1 MRKIN
6 KNMKISKVFLASVAT
21 AMLFASCNTSTELA
35 YVHDAQ
41 RDSAIAVS
49 EQFLKGIQANDIL
62 YIYVE
67 SGSPESTVPF
77 NQETN
82 KIAISSGTVMNPGSS
97 AVSGY
102 LVTSEGFITFP
113 VLGKIN
119 VLGMTHNELAQ
130 LLEKRLVEEG
140 HILDPV
146 VTVKLMNFKVS
157 VLGEVM
163 RPGQIQASGERLTI
177 FEALAM
183 VGDLTLY
190 GLRENV
196 MVIREENGMRTVG
209 TIDLTSKDVFS
220 SPYYYLHQNDMVY
233 VEPNMRRKR
242 SAAHDPVLQG
252 YISIGLTTLTTISTL
267 VYHIIL
273 SRMYLKR

>member
-1 MRKIN
+1 MRHIKTALLPLAAALL
-6 KNMKISKVFLASVAT
+6 LASCG
-21 AMLFASCNTSTELA
+21 SSNELA

-41 RDSAIAVS
+41 RDTAVSVS

-67 SGSPESTVPF
+67 SGTPESTIPF

-82 KIAISSGTVMNPGSS
+82 KIAMASGTVMNPGSS

-102 LVTSEGFITFP
+102 LVNSEGDITFP
-113 VLGKIN
+113 VLGKIH
-119 VLGMTHNELAQ
+119 VMGLTHTELAKM
-130 LLEKRLVEEG
+130 LETRLVTDG
-140 HILDPV
+140 HITDPV
-146 VTVKLMNFKVS
+146 VTVKLMNFRVS
-157 VLGEVM
+157 VLGEVV
-163 RPGQIQASGERLTI
+163 RPGQIEASGERLTI

-183 VGDLTLY
+183 VGDLTIY

-196 MVIREENGMRTVG
+196 MVVREENGMRTVG

-242 SAAHDPVLQG
+242 TAAHDPVIQG
-252 YISIGLTTLTTISTL
+252 YISIGLSALTTISTL

-273 SRMYLKR
+273 SNTYLKK